1 MSRSTGLFVRMS
13 ARICAC
19 SSSAS
24 CASTV
29 ILPTNKSRPLELSLS
44 RRQCFRKPGSLRDN
58 LASANSN
65 HALFGRVRKI
75 ATSRVPLVPLK
86 AAAGAFSDPQIVEDE
101 NWEWVE
107 IETRRPLRRGM
118 FVAQVVGRSMEP
130 EIPDGAYCLFSSPV
144 EGSRQG
150 RTILV
155 QLRDGKDPETGER
168 YTVKRYQSEK
178 TMEPDGTWHHS
189 KITLL
194 PNNPAFEPIILTAE
208 DEGTVQVVAEVV
220 EVFR

>member
-1 MSRSTGLFVRMS
+1 
-13 ARICAC
+13 
-19 SSSAS
+19 
-24 CASTV
+24 
-29 ILPTNKSRPLELSLS
+29 
-44 RRQCFRKPGSLRDN
+44 
-58 LASANSN
+58 
-65 HALFGRVRKI
+65 
-75 ATSRVPLVPLK
+75 
-86 AAAGAFSDPQIVEDE
+86 
-101 NWEWVE
+101 
-107 IETRRPLRRGM
+107 
-118 FVAQVVGRSMEP
+118 MEP

-150 RTILV
+150 RTVLV

-220 EVFR
+220 EVFS

>member
-1 MSRSTGLFVRMS
+1 MSPGTF
-13 ARICAC
+13 
-19 SSSAS
+19 AS
-24 CASTV
+24 
-29 ILPTNKSRPLELSLS
+29 
-44 RRQCFRKPGSLRDN
+44 
-58 LASANSN
+58 
-65 HALFGRVRKI
+65 
-75 ATSRVPLVPLK
+75 
-86 AAAGAFSDPQIVEDE
+86 
-101 NWEWVE
+101 
-107 IETRRPLRRGM
+107 ETRRPLRRGM

-150 RTILV
+150 RTVLV

-220 EVFR
+220 EAFS